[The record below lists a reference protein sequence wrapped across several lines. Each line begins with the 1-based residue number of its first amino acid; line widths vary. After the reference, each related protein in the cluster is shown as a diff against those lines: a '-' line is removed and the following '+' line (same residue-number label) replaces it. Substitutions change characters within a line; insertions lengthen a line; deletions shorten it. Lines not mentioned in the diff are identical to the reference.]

1 MKKLTFVKEKM
12 IQATFVASIL
22 FVTSC
27 GLNQQPTDTK
37 EVAEEL
43 NEEKFDTNMQ
53 KDDAQF
59 LVEAAENNLKQI
71 QLGQLA
77 QQKGYSSHV
86 KELGKMMED
95 AHTNS
100 QRELAALA
108 KRKMIAIPAST
119 TDDAKEASVELSAK
133 SGNDF
138 DKAYA
143 DMMVSDHEDA
153 IEAFEKA
160 TTECDDTDLNTWA
173 RTSLPNLRK
182 HLDHAIDCQK
192 KCDDLASNY

>member
-1 MKKLTFVKEKM
+1 MKKLPFVKGKM
-12 IQATFVASIL
+12 IQASFVAIIL
-22 FVTSC
+22 LITSC

-37 EVAEEL
+37 EVAEER

-59 LVEAAENNLKQI
+59 LVNAAENNLKQI
-71 QLGQLA
+71 NLGQLA
-77 QQKGYSSHV
+77 QQKGYTTHV

-108 KRKMIAIPAST
+108 KRKMIAIPASA
-119 TDDAKEASVELSAK
+119 TDDAKEASVELNAK

-153 IEAFEKA
+153 IEAFERA

-173 RTSLPNLRK
+173 RTSLPGLRK

-192 KCDDLASNY
+192 KCDELASK